1 MLFVALDW
9 MVDWIVSSMFIVWSI
24 SSGSWRLEV
33 DWLREQE
40 DVEKRD
46 DGGEVEIIVEVI
58 FLPTS
63 FIITEF

>member
-1 MLFVALDW
+1 
-9 MVDWIVSSMFIVWSI
+9 MVDWIVSSMFMVWSI

-46 DGGEVEIIVEVI
+46 DGGEVEIIIEV
-58 FLPTS
+58 FMVFSFS
-63 FIITEF
+63 FII

>member
-46 DGGEVEIIVEVI
+46 DGGEVEIIVEV
-58 FLPTS
+58 FMGFSLVL
-63 FIITEF
+63 